1 MPLGKYY
8 FLLGLCYALNYSPY
22 SESASCT
29 HVAALLHALCGLTPS
44 TFSLGLQG
52 EQATEEEF
60 VPITSQ
66 LCKWNVPRK

>member
-1 MPLGKYY
+1 M
-8 FLLGLCYALNYSPY
+8 LCIDYSPY

-52 EQATEEEF
+52 EQATDEEF
-60 VPITSQ
+60 FPITSQ
-66 LCKWNVPRK
+66 LCKWNVLENENLALYLSLQ